1 MDLTAFKDYVKANQ
15 NLGNDPLMKKLPKV
29 LAEESANEKWDSSSS
44 TSNKGLKKPSRNNI
58 SASKRQVKW
67 DKNSKTKRKYSSKG
81 GSHKD
86 SQTVVSSVLRFSK
99 SQMGNVLGSDGKRL
113 VAIESKAGSEIKA
126 KVREEDI
133 KVTISGSKEAVTRAE
148 SMIKSLAKEESASA
162 ASLPPVDAPRDPPS
176 SSGDWEKVNKRR
188 RTRARKNNREKGER
202 HRSSEE
208 ERYSRPRSDT
218 HPKRKDK
225 RRANGR
231 PSERDKRVY
240 EQVVF
245 DPNLPLGFALEE
257 NSRAVCR
264 VVAGSEASYKG
275 VQEGWE
281 ILKVGGIPVNP
292 RTVRSTIAFVVK
304 SRKKFLINFV
314 LPVNETVNR
323 NAVNRSKKELSS
335 SLNVSKVDLRSMTS
349 KNLCQLL
356 RRSGV
361 EALAR
366 AADIFEKEE
375 IDGDDLSSI
384 TDVEISKL
392 LPKLGMRMKLHRYL
406 AKLGY
411 HLPNSGKEKS
421 ARHSSTN
428 KRKTFPENSS
438 VRTSSSSIPSSK
450 RKLTIRDHHS
460 NSKRRKSIDRIR
472 DTPLDSR
479 HKKQSKSNGRKK
491 KLFCIHCGHLIPPIA
506 KFCSGCGERVKSYS

>member
-1 MDLTAFKDYVKANQ
+1 MDLAAFKDYVKATQ

-29 LAEESANEKWDSSSS
+29 LAEESSSEKWDSSST
-44 TSNKGLKKPSRNNI
+44 TSNKGLKKPSRKNMA
-58 SASKRQVKW
+58 ASKRQVKW

-113 VAIESKAGSEIKA
+113 VEIESKAGSEIKA

-162 ASLPPVDAPRDPPS
+162 SSLPPVDAPRDPPP

-188 RTRARKNNREKGER
+188 RTRARKNHREKGER

-208 ERYSRPRSDT
+208 ERYSRPDA
-218 HPKRKDK
+218 HPRREDK
-225 RRANGR
+225 RRTTDRG
-231 PSERDKRVY
+231 KTRVW
-240 EQVVF
+240 EQIVF

-281 ILKVGGIPVNP
+281 IFKVGGIPVKP
-292 RTVRSTIAFVVK
+292 RNVRSTIAFVVK
-304 SRKKFLINFV
+304 SKKKFLINFL
-314 LPVNETVNR
+314 LPINETVNR
-323 NAVNRSKKELSS
+323 NSVKRSKKESGSS
-335 SLNVSKVDLRSMTS
+335 HSGPKVDLRTLTS
-349 KNLCQLL
+349 KNLCQIL

-411 HLPNSGKEKS
+411 HLPGLKSGKEKS
-421 ARHSSTN
+421 VRHSSTS
-428 KRKTFPENSS
+428 KRKTFPEHSS
-438 VRTSSSSIPSSK
+438 VRTPSSSIPFSK

-460 NSKRRKSIDRIR
+460 SSKRRKPIDNIR
-472 DTPLDSR
+472 DPPLNNR
-479 HKKQSKSNGRKK
+479 HKKQSKSSARKN
-491 KLFCIHCGHLIPPIA
+491 KLFCIHCGRLIPPIA

>member
-29 LAEESANEKWDSSSS
+29 LAEESANEKWDSSST
-44 TSNKGLKKPSRNNI
+44 TSNKGLKKPSRN
-58 SASKRQVKW
+58 SMAESKRHVKW
-67 DKNSKTKRKYSSKG
+67 DKNSKTKRKHVSKG

-99 SQMGNVLGSDGKRL
+99 SQLGNVLGSDGKRL

-133 KVTISGSKEAVTRAE
+133 KVTISGSQEAVTRAE
-148 SMIKSLAKEESASA
+148 SMIKSLAKDDSASA
-162 ASLPPVDAPRDPPS
+162 ASLPPVDAPRDSPT
-176 SSGDWEKVNKRR
+176 SSGHWEKVNKRR
-188 RTRARKNNREKGER
+188 RTRARKNHREKGRRE
-202 HRSSEE
+202 
-208 ERYSRPRSDT
+208 
-218 HPKRKDK
+218 DK
-225 RRANGR
+225 RRAIGR
-231 PSERDKRVY
+231 PSDRDKARVW
-240 EQVVF
+240 EQIVF

-281 ILKVGGIPVNP
+281 IYKVGGIPVNS
-292 RTVRSTIAFVVK
+292 RNVRSTIAFVIK
-304 SRKKFLINFV
+304 SKKKFLINFV
-314 LPVNETVNR
+314 LPNNQTANR
-323 NAVNRSKKELSS
+323 NSLTRSKKETGPSPS
-335 SLNVSKVDLRSMTS
+335 GAKIDLRSMSS
-349 KNLCQLL
+349 KSLCQNL

-384 TDVEISKL
+384 TDIEISKL
-392 LPKLGMRMKLHRYL
+392 LPKLGMRMKLQRYL
-406 AKLGY
+406 VKLGC
-411 HLPNSGKEKS
+411 HLPGFSSGKEKS
-421 ARHSSTN
+421 VRHPSTN
-428 KRKTFPENSS
+428 KRKTLTEHSS
-438 VRTSSSSIPSSK
+438 VRTSSSSVPSSK
-450 RKLTIRDHHS
+450 RKLTIHDHHS
-460 NSKRRKSIDRIR
+460 GGKRRKSINNVRG
-472 DTPLDSR
+472 PSPHSR
-479 HKKQSKSNGRKK
+479 HKRQSKSARKK